1 MQAFVSVARLID
13 IINGGIGRTVCWLA
27 VSMVIVQFF
36 VVVLRYGFGLGFIW
50 MQESIIYMHT
60 YMFMLGAAFTYYI
73 DGHVRVDILY
83 GSMSDKGKAWVN
95 LLGSALFMIPMS
107 IALFYYAFPIVIK
120 SWQILESSTDNS
132 GIPAVFILKS
142 ALLIFPVMMVL
153 QAISAII
160 HSLATLNNIQMVE
173 ASAEEHQDMIA
184 G

>member
-27 VSMVIVQFF
+27 VSMVVVQFF
-36 VVVLRYGFGLGFIW
+36 VVVLRYGFGLGFVW
-50 MQESIIYMHT
+50 MQESIIYMHS

-95 LLGSALFMIPMS
+95 LLGSTLFMIPMS
-107 IALFYYAFPIVIK
+107 LALFYYAFPVVVS
-120 SWQILESSTDNS
+120 SWEVLESSKETS
-132 GIPAVFILKS
+132 GIPAVFILRS
-142 ALLIFPVMMVL
+142 ALLIFPVMMIL
-153 QAISAII
+153 QAISSII
-160 HSLATLNNIQMVE
+160 HCTATLNNIQMVE